1 MAGEYHK
8 AFLKRNPGL
17 TPPGEGHKPKGGHGK
32 AAVHALGRTKT
43 TGNFK
48 KIEKKSGKAG
58 AIAAY
63 QNALKAHK
71 G

>member
-1 MAGEYHK
+1 MAGEYQE
-8 AFLKRNPGL
+8 AFKKRNPGL
-17 TPPGEGHKPKGGHGK
+17 TPPGKGHKPKGKHGE

-48 KIEKKSGKAG
+48 RIEKKSGKAG

-63 QNALKAHK
+63 QNTLKAHK